1 LLPPEVIALEQEY
14 WLRRTRESLAKAW
27 KAESAEARLIHFDLA
42 GRYSVRAADCDQRLA
57 TKSLP

>member
-1 LLPPEVIALEQEY
+1 VIALDQEY

-42 GRYSVRAADCDQRLA
+42 GRYSVRAADCGQRLA